1 MSNLFVSLAE
11 VPTMSERTFDRETLL
26 DLSVNVIPLGILA
39 FFVVVYAVVGSFPD
53 DPIVIVIQM
62 SILLLTAGGLVM
74 LTYYSGKAVAGA
86 EEEMD
91 EYIPAGYSR
100 EDAERGSLPGDHG
113 GPEAQGTVSGGA
125 DDEDAGT
132 DGTVDEDED

>member
-1 MSNLFVSLAE
+1 MSNIFLSLVE

-26 DLSVNVIPLGILA
+26 DLSVNVIPLGMLA

-53 DPIVIVIQM
+53 DPIVVVIQM
-62 SILLLTAGGLVM
+62 SVILLTAGGLVM

-91 EYIPAGYSR
+91 EYVPAGYSH
-100 EDAERGSLPGDHG
+100 EDAETGSLPGDHG
-113 GPEAQGTVSGGA
+113 DEGTEEGEASESDGSGA
-125 DDEDAGT
+125 DPGA
-132 DGTVDEDED
+132 